1 VEVGLLRFALGLQR
15 CLLGRWQHWL
25 HPRGK
30 DRQKIVFSWKTML
43 PTALTAVLAG
53 ALAAALAT
61 GLIGCITSFCLVPL
75 QLLAQGDHC
84 YGIVDEDVP
93 TYSWIRN
100 LLSIYCI
107 QGLFLQSE
115 QW

>member
-1 VEVGLLRFALGLQR
+1 
-15 CLLGRWQHWL
+15 
-25 HPRGK
+25 
-30 DRQKIVFSWKTML
+30 ML

-100 LLSIYCI
+100 LLSIYVSRASFFNLNSGDADISLEMSYCRSI
-107 QGLFLQSE
+107 LKMI
-115 QW
+115 